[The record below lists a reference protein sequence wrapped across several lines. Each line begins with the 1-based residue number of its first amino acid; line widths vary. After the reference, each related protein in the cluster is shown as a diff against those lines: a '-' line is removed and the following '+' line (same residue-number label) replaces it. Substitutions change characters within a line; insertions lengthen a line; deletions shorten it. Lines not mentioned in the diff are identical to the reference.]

1 MRTLEASR
9 TQGEFAQMDRAQA
22 DETIYRDLVDER
34 LETPLAEYK
43 RWMSLAEKVARANIA
58 RHICALANSGGG
70 HIIFGF
76 EDDGSPSEP
85 HPQDLK
91 PYGQDAINGIVERYL
106 QPSVHCGVVMVTATS
121 GKAYPVVRVPSHG
134 AQPVCAKRDGPP
146 DDRGRPAG
154 IQSGVHYIRAPGP
167 KSVPIDNPERWR
179 EVIHRCVVA
188 ERDGLLSSIGR
199 LFDRPQASKAK
210 PVLSDWVDNALAEW
224 PKMQQGSWAMS
235 PAGNRV
241 ALGFRLL
248 SASGNAPA
256 PLSMSGLGEAIRISS
271 YGASDDVKSGLIPF
285 EMRSGSDA
293 RPRVAVFDD
302 VEAYAYADTML
313 SDHRIGELWRVTADG
328 RGVIVQPLPED
339 SPWLQEAVEGR
350 SSRRWPPGKQLSPRF
365 QVTTVAESL
374 AFVRRFAQ
382 NFDDVAECEFLLDY
396 AGLDGRTVD
405 EPKPGVYFSR
415 SYTSAVDSRRT
426 SSRMS
431 IDTLT
436 ANMPEAI
443 STLVAPVFRLFDGW
457 DIGPDYVRKIL
468 ENPR

>member
-1 MRTLEASR
+1 MRTLDASD
-9 TQGEFAQMDRAQA
+9 TQGEFAQMDRSQA

-106 QPSVHCGVVMVTATS
+106 QPPVHCAVIMVKATS
-121 GKAYPVVRVPSHG
+121 GKSYPVVRVPSHG

-146 DDRGRPAG
+146 DNRGRPMG

-199 LFDRPQASKAK
+199 LFDRPQASAPE
-210 PVLSDWVDNALAEW
+210 PVLSGWVDDALGEW
-224 PKMQQGSWAMS
+224 PKMKQGEWSVS

-241 ALGFRLL
+241 AFGFRLI
-248 SASGNAPA
+248 SASGNPPA
-256 PLSMSGLGEAIRISS
+256 SLAIRTLEEAIRAAS
-271 YGASDDVKSGLIPF
+271 YGASDDVKSGAVPF
-285 EMRSGSDA
+285 EMRGRDDA
-293 RPRVAVFDD
+293 RPRIALFGD
-302 VEAYAYADTML
+302 VEAYAYADETL
-313 SDHRIGELWRVTADG
+313 KAHSIGEMWRIAADG
-328 RGVIVQPLPED
+328 RGVVIQPIPED
-339 SPWLQEAVEGR
+339 SPWVNCAVEHR
-350 SSRRWPPGKQLSPRF
+350 SSRKWPSGERLSPRF
-365 QVTTVAESL
+365 QVTSVAENL
-374 AFVRRFAQ
+374 NFVRRLALAFL
-382 NFDDVAECEFLLDY
+382 DITECEFLLDY
-396 AGLDGRTVD
+396 AGLAGRTVD
-405 EPKPGVYFSR
+405 EPAPGVYFSR
-415 SYTSAVDSRRT
+415 SSTSAVDARRV
-426 SSRMS
+426 SSKMS
-431 IDTLT
+431 IDVLT
-436 ANMPEAI
+436 ASMPEAI
-443 STLVAPVFRLFDGW
+443 ATLVAPIFRLFDGW
-457 DIGPDYVRKIL
+457 DVGPDYVRKIL